1 MASRKKKSGSTAD
14 DGFAARGGWWV
25 MAQIPLLIAAFGVP
39 VLWPAA
45 VQGTLPSLLSLLGFL
60 MLGAGAAIVLAGF
73 VTLGEML
80 TPFPMPRARGRLRQR
95 GIYAWVR
102 HPVYAGLLL
111 AVLGFALWRWSAPG
125 LVMWAVLVVFFDRKA
140 AHEEQLLIRR
150 FPAYRAYL
158 RRVRRF
164 VPGVY

>member
-1 MASRKKKSGSTAD
+1 MASRKKKSGPSAD
-14 DGFAARGGWWV
+14 DGFSARGGWWV
-25 MAQIPLLIAAFGVP
+25 MAQIPLLIAAFVVP
-39 VLWPAA
+39 VLWQAT
-45 VQGTLPSLLSLLGFL
+45 VQGALPSLLSLLGFL
-60 MLGAGAAIVLAGF
+60 MLGAGAAVVLAGF

-80 TPFPMPRARGRLRQR
+80 TPFPMPRARGRLRQH

-111 AVLGFALWRWSAPG
+111 AVLGLVLWRWSAPG
-125 LVMWAVLVVFFDRKA
+125 LLMWAVLAVFFDRKA
-140 AHEEQLLIRR
+140 AYEERLLIRR